1 MLKLV
6 FIGCNNGERLVK
18 DLIFKPEIDSI
29 SCDHNVLK
37 ITLKSG
43 TAYIYRFSQN
53 IKAINLFN
61 DILEEQDTCF
71 EYAFEDAYRSD
82 RIVKEIR
89 KISTDPLT
97 NL

>member
-18 DLIFKPEIDSI
+18 DLILKSEIDSV
-29 SCDHNVLK
+29 SCDYNVLK

-43 TAYIYRFSQN
+43 IVYIYRFLQD

-71 EYAFEDAYRSD
+71 EYTFEDAYRSD
-82 RIVKEIR
+82 RIIKEIR
-89 KISTDPLT
+89 KISTDILT
-97 NL
+97 DL

>member
-6 FIGCNNGERLVK
+6 FIGCDNGERLVK

-29 SCDHNVLK
+29 TCDHNVLK

-43 TAYIYRFSQN
+43 IVYIYRFSQN

-71 EYAFEDAYRSD
+71 EYTFEDAYRSD
-82 RIVKEIR
+82 RTIKEIR
-89 KISTDPLT
+89 KISADLLT